1 MLKLE
6 CYNVYRMKIMKAE
19 AYKFLNGI
27 SAILSE
33 ITDRE
38 MVLSGH
44 LPVEPYTL
52 NLLYSFRGDL
62 LWQKQ
67 PLHF

>member
-1 MLKLE
+1 MCKPE
-6 CYNVYRMKIMKAE
+6 CCNVYRMDIMKAE
-19 AYKFLNGI
+19 AYKFLNGV
-27 SAILSE
+27 SVILSE

-38 MVLSGH
+38 MVLNGH

-52 NLLYSFRGDL
+52 NLTYSFRGDL

>member
-1 MLKLE
+1 MCKPE
-6 CYNVYRMKIMKAE
+6 CYNVYRMDTMKAE
-19 AYKFLNGI
+19 AYKFLNGV

-52 NLLYSFRGDL
+52 DLTYSFRGDL
-62 LWQKQ
+62 L
-67 PLHF
+67 FYNEIIFT

>member
-1 MLKLE
+1 MLFIF
-6 CYNVYRMKIMKAE
+6 YNVYRMDIMKAE

-27 SAILSE
+27 FAILSE

-44 LPVEPYTL
+44 LPVGPYTL
-52 NLLYSFRGDL
+52 DLTYSFRGDF